1 MGVVGGRA
9 QVRDRRGTC
18 RGTCGSCVVKLMVVQ
33 ADTEFASIQQ
43 HRPWLDRAPTL
54 EDRWIESRIVADEAR
69 HGLQACRIL
78 RDFGEEGQRFI
89 DELLTKREGEH
100 KLDAFNMKF
109 DRWSD
114 VGAFTCLIDHVGVYQ
129 LRAFQECSYGP
140 LARAMPLMLSEEQLH
155 LNFGASVLRRMVQ
168 DGSKS
173 TVRRRRP
180 RPRSRSGTPARSTC
194 SATRTPRR
202 AGARS
207 NTASSAGRT
216 TRPGPDSSRRSR
228 DCSPRLASPYRH
240 PTSTDGSFSGRRS
253 DERVHAGPGRHH
265 VRRGAGPRGSVRPP
279 AGARVV
285 SARGRDIGR
294 A

>member
-1 MGVVGGRA
+1 MPATTETAPKGAPTSKTLKEGGTVEPVREILWGSSAGVRKYETAEEVPPDMRKL
-9 QVRDRRGTC
+9 
-18 RGTCGSCVVKLMVVQ
+18 VVKLLVVQ

-54 EDRWIESRIVADEAR
+54 EDRWIESRIIADEAR

-78 RDFGEEGQRFI
+78 RDFGEEGQKFI

-114 VGAFTCLIDHVGVYQ
+114 VGAFTCFVDRVGVYQ

-168 DGSKS
+168 DGPKYSGSKEEAQS
-173 TVRRRRP
+173 AVNKWYPRSLDMFGHSNSDTSRRAIEYGLKRWTNEEARRRFIEEVT
-180 RPRSRSGTPARSTC
+180 GLVANLGLELPA
-194 SATRTPRR
+194 PEF
-202 AGARS
+202 
-207 NTASSAGRT
+207 
-216 TRPGPDSSRRSR
+216 D
-228 DCSPRLASPYRH
+228 RH
-240 PTSTDGSFSGRRS
+240 
-253 DERVHAGPGRHH
+253 VL
-265 VRRGAGPRGSVRPP
+265 
-279 AGARVV
+279 
-285 SARGRDIGR
+285 
-294 A
+294 

>member
-1 MGVVGGRA
+1 MSTPSSPPSAEPPRAAPPAGRL
-9 QVRDRRGTC
+9 QEGKTIEPVREILWGSLAGT
-18 RGTCGSCVVKLMVVQ
+18 RKYETAEELPADMAKLVVKLMVVQ

-54 EDRWIESRIVADEAR
+54 EDRWIEARIVADEAR

-78 RDFGEEGQRFI
+78 RDFGEAGQRYI

-114 VGAFTCLIDHVGVYQ
+114 VGAFTCFVDRVGVYQ

-168 DGSKS
+168 DGPKYYGSREEAQASVMKWY
-173 TVRRRRP
+173 P
-180 RPRSRSGTPARSTC
+180 RALDMFGHSNSETS
-194 SATRTPRR
+194 RR
-202 AGARS
+202 AIDYGLKRWT
-207 NTASSAGRT
+207 N
-216 TRPGPDSSRRSR
+216 
-228 DCSPRLASPYRH
+228 
-240 PTSTDGSFSGRRS
+240 
-253 DERVHAGPGRHH
+253 EE
-265 VRRGAGPRGSVRPP
+265 
-279 AGARVV
+279 
-285 SARGRDIGR
+285 ARGRFIQEVSALVASIGLELPPPEFDR
-294 A
+294 HVL

>member
-1 MGVVGGRA
+1 MPEPVATVSGPVSKSLKEGGTIEPVREILWGSSAGVRKYETA
-9 QVRDRRGTC
+9 EELPADMRKL
-18 RGTCGSCVVKLMVVQ
+18 VVKLMVVQ

-54 EDRWIESRIVADEAR
+54 EDRWIESRIIADEAR

-78 RDFGEEGQRFI
+78 RDFGEEGQKFI

-114 VGAFTCLIDHVGVYQ
+114 VGAFTCFVDRVGVYQ

-168 DGSKS
+168 DGPKYSGDKPEAQAAVNKWYPRALDMFGHS
-173 TVRRRRP
+173 NSDTSRRAIEYGLKRWTNEEARRRFIDEVT
-180 RPRSRSGTPARSTC
+180 GLV
-194 SATRTPRR
+194 
-202 AGARS
+202 
-207 NTASSAGRT
+207 ASLG
-216 TRPGPDSSRRSR
+216 
-228 DCSPRLASPYRH
+228 LALPPPEFDRH
-240 PTSTDGSFSGRRS
+240 
-253 DERVHAGPGRHH
+253 VL
-265 VRRGAGPRGSVRPP
+265 
-279 AGARVV
+279 
-285 SARGRDIGR
+285 
-294 A
+294 

>member
-1 MGVVGGRA
+1 MTPSEPSKGAGASKSLSQGGTIEPVREILWGNSVGVRKYETA
-9 QVRDRRGTC
+9 EEIPEEMRRLII
-18 RGTCGSCVVKLMVVQ
+18 KLMVVQ

-89 DELLTKREGEH
+89 DELLLKREGEH

-114 VGAFTCLIDHVGVYQ
+114 VGAFTCLVDRVGVYQ

-155 LNFGASVLRRMVQ
+155 LNFGSSVLRRMVH
-168 DGSKS
+168 DGPKYYGSREEANEAVRKWYPRALDMFGHS
-173 TVRRRRP
+173 NSETSRRAIEYGLKRWTNEEARRRFVAEVTTLF
-180 RPRSRSGTPARSTC
+180 RSIGIELP
-194 SATRTPRR
+194 PEDLDRR
-202 AGARS
+202 
-207 NTASSAGRT
+207 
-216 TRPGPDSSRRSR
+216 
-228 DCSPRLASPYRH
+228 
-240 PTSTDGSFSGRRS
+240 
-253 DERVHAGPGRHH
+253 VQ
-265 VRRGAGPRGSVRPP
+265 
-279 AGARVV
+279 
-285 SARGRDIGR
+285 
-294 A
+294 